1 MLFKDR
7 FLMLMEREGSGY
19 DKIYAT
25 LLGNGKQI
33 PEIIEKDDS
42 VTVVIRKKILK
53 SETVSF
59 LSKINDE
66 YNLNEKEIICLG
78 LIAQHTILSQKELT
92 KILGLA
98 DSEAT
103 KTWTNKL
110 LDYELIICHGK
121 TKIVQY
127 YINPKILQKAK
138 FKGKTT
144 LKKIEPYRLKE
155 LILADLTTYPKSS
168 ISEIHERIGKEIN
181 IRRTKHIIDKMR
193 MAKELSS
200 TGYGRWTRY
209 SINQNR

>member
-1 MLFKDR
+1 
-7 FLMLMEREGSGY
+7 MEREGSGY

-42 VTVVIRKKILK
+42 VTVVVRKKILK
-53 SETVSF
+53 SEIVSF
-59 LSKINDE
+59 LSKINEE

-92 KILGLA
+92 KILGLV
-98 DSEAT
+98 DSELT
-103 KTWTNKL
+103 KIWTSKL
-110 LDYELIICHGK
+110 LDYELIICRGK
-121 TKIVQY
+121 IKRVDY
-127 YINPKILQKAK
+127 HINPKILQKTK

-155 LILADLTTYPKSS
+155 LILADLTTYPNSS

-181 IRRTKHIIDKMR
+181 IRRTKHIMDKMR
-193 MAKELSS
+193 ITKELSS

-209 SINQNR
+209 SINQKR